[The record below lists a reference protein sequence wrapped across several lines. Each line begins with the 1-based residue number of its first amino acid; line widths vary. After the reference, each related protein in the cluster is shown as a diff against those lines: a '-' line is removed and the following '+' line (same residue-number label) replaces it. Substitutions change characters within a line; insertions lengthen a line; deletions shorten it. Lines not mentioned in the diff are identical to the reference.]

1 MGADINQAEENRV
14 LYILHKIRRSLNSS
28 ELTLFINKKNVCEGL
43 LFFGKS
49 AKNNEN
55 GILYG
60 EFDEIARLK

>member
-43 LFFGKS
+43 LFLEKVQKTMKMEYFMV
-49 AKNNEN
+49 N
-55 GILYG
+55 LM
-60 EFDEIARLK
+60 R